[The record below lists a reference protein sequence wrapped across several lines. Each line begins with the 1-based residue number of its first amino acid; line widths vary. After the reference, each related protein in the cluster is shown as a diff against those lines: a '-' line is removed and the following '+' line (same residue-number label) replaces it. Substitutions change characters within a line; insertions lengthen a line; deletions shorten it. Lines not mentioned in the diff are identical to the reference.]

1 MKDIPEIKVVDILR
15 KNRMDHAA
23 TLPCDRIKALLP
35 LIEKNLKTI
44 PLTREENGVGICA
57 GLYLGGRRPI
67 MVIQSTGIGN
77 MINALGSLNQTYG
90 IPLPVLAS
98 WRGVYKEQ
106 IEAQWHL
113 GKRLPAILDAAGIRH
128 TLVESKD
135 ELDKIDTAI
144 KGSFDNACPHV
155 ILISPAVWEGSC
167 CNNPVPGEITPR
179 NNPIEFRSEIRK
191 PEMTRYEAIRT
202 LAAIADGDI
211 IVSNLGVPSKELYE
225 IKDRELN
232 FYMTGSMGLVSSI
245 GLGLAL
251 AQERHVYVIDGDG
264 SLLMNPNAL
273 SAIGSYNPEN
283 LTVVAVD
290 NAAYGSTGNQET
302 CTGSQI
308 DLEFMAKASGITDTQ
323 KAHTCGELKEALQRR
338 VAFIH
343 TIVKPFNASCREIPL
358 CAGEIKER
366 FMKAVR
372 PYSDERVLNGKR
384 NLA

>member
-1 MKDIPEIKVVDILR
+1 MKDIPELTVIDIL
-15 KNRMDHAA
+15 KENRIEYAA

-35 LIEKNLKTI
+35 QIEKNLRTI
-44 PLTREENGVGICA
+44 SLTREENGVGICA
-57 GLYLGGRRPI
+57 GLYLGGRRTI

-77 MINALGSLNQTYG
+77 MINALGSLNLTYG

-128 TLVESKD
+128 TLVGSMG
-135 ELDKIDTAI
+135 ELDNIDIAI
-144 KGSFDNACPHV
+144 KDSFENASPHV

-167 CNNPVPGEITPR
+167 CENPVPGEITPR
-179 NNPIEFRSEIRK
+179 NSRIEFSSEIRK
-191 PEMTRYEAIRT
+191 PEITRYEAIST
-202 LAAIADGDI
+202 LAAIADDEI
-211 IVSNLGVPSKELYE
+211 IVSNLGVPSKELYG
-225 IKDRELN
+225 IKDRKLN

-251 AQERHVYVIDGDG
+251 AQERHVFVIDGDG

-273 SAIGSYNPEN
+273 SAIGTYNPGN
-283 LTVVAVD
+283 LTVVAID

-308 DLEFMAKASGITDTQ
+308 DLELMARASGITDTQ
-323 KAHTCGELKEALQRR
+323 KAHTCQELKEALRHR

-366 FMKAVR
+366 FMNAV
-372 PYSDERVLNGKR
+372 EK
-384 NLA
+384 